1 MPSLSIND
9 NGNDDN
15 NNDNNNDNN
24 DNNDVD
30 STTSTAPTSS
40 NDANPSSSSLT
51 TAQSTRSGL
60 RQRKRVDYAQLNGGL
75 YGKSNTRHSSTS
87 STSTAKK
94 RKVMNT
100 TQSSDT
106 SSESTSIGEQY
117 ITDELIAD
125 EMDCPMP
132 LCKGLLNALQAIFFS
147 QAIWPSHIFTA
158 YSHSDI
164 EEEITKAK
172 RSCRSKADYANELQS
187 ICGKSKVY
195 KVIDEMLLND
205 VCGPLSYVY
214 LKHLRMY

>member
-1 MPSLSIND
+1 M
-9 NGNDDN
+9 
-15 NNDNNNDNN
+15 
-24 DNNDVD
+24 
-30 STTSTAPTSS
+30 
-40 NDANPSSSSLT
+40 
-51 TAQSTRSGL
+51 
-60 RQRKRVDYAQLNGGL
+60 DYAQLNGGI
-75 YGKSNTRHSSTS
+75 YGKSNTRHSSS
-87 STSTAKK
+87 SSSISTSKQAKK

-132 LCKGLLNALQAIFFS
+132 LYKPLLNALQAIYFYK
-147 QAIWPSHIFTA
+147 AIWPSHVFTV

-164 EEEITKAK
+164 EEDIIKAK
-172 RSCRSKADYANELQS
+172 RSCISKADYANELQL

-205 VCGPLSYVY
+205 VHGPLSFVY
-214 LKHLRMY
+214 LKHLRMYCMMCY